1 MKNIKEGR
9 ENGAKEIERN
19 AGNSKR
25 THQIGKTTWWAG
37 N

>member
-9 ENGAKEIERN
+9 EKSAKEIERN

-25 THQIGKTTWWAG
+25 THQIGGTTWWVS